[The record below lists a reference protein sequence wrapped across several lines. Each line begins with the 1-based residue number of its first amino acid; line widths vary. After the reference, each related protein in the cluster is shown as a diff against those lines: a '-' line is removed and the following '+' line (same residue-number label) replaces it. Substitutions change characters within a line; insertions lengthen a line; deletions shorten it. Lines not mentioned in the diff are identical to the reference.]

1 MPCLEYILTYTKEG
15 FVHPN
20 PVLLLT
26 FLCVKI
32 KLDILYSLVC
42 DFASIHC
49 DIGILIYSLLV
60 HLTRKFVSVEQAVLS
75 HCKLL
80 TRANCQSKY
89 QYHDSSFQSQT
100 QETIQFNC
108 PHLFCFKSINL
119 LFIFRLVLS
128 VKLNI
133 LL

>member
-1 MPCLEYILTYTKEG
+1 M
-15 FVHPN
+15 HPN

-75 HCKLL
+75 HYKLL
-80 TRANCQSKY
+80 TRQIANQNTNIMTAVFKVK
-89 QYHDSSFQSQT
+89 HKKPSSLT
-100 QETIQFNC
+100 VVT
-108 PHLFCFKSINL
+108 CF
-119 LFIFRLVLS
+119 VL
-128 VKLNI
+128 NQ
-133 LL
+133 